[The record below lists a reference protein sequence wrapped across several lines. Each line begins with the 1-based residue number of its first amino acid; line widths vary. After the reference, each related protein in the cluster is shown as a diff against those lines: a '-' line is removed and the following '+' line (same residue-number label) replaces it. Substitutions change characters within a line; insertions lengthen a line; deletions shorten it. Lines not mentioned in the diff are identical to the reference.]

1 MGFLQR
7 MSQPF
12 SRRPLASAVGLSLL
26 VHFSLLWD
34 GEFELPDFMPDSP
47 DEVLSKKKAESI
59 PRIKLNIKPPA
70 RPKAQVG
77 ATIVTL
83 VEEAPPEQ
91 TPAAAPVKPKAAKKQ
106 TAKAK
111 PKLDKIEEPLS
122 PASEPVNTANT
133 TPEDKPQTDNQSE
146 GSAHSPAVP
155 LGDNLPPPPE
165 ELAKAP
171 VAPAYE
177 PPPSFPI
184 EIAATYK
191 ATFKGLSVAI
201 KQVWRM
207 EGENYIIENE
217 ASKFGFKARMVS
229 EGRVSNNGISPEH
242 YRMYLNNKLRSF
254 ADIDRSTST
263 IRHGKANDVK
273 FTAIQDDIQDAASL
287 PFQVAVN
294 FDGVQTKQM
303 QVTTGSA
310 VYLIELKLLS
320 EELLKLP
327 AGEIRTLHLQGQRI
341 NVNTGQA
348 QQGYDVWLAPDYRNF
363 PVKFRG
369 PTSQGEVLEYSIKS
383 LSFEGQTV
391 LGKNLKPEPETPDT
405 DTLPPEFLEH
415 PELKKEL
422 QPVLNVGEDAP

>member
-1 MGFLQR
+1 MLRFLQR
-7 MSQPF
+7 ISQPF
-12 SRRPLASAVGLSLL
+12 SRHPFASAVTLSLL
-26 VHFSLLWD
+26 VHFYILWD
-34 GEFELPDFMPDSP
+34 GEFELPDFMPEAP
-47 DEVLSKKKAESI
+47 DEVLSKKKADSI

-91 TPAAAPVKPKAAKKQ
+91 VPAAAPIKPKAAKKQ
-106 TAKAK
+106 TAKAPTK
-111 PKLDKIEEPLS
+111 KEKIEEPLS
-122 PASEPVNTANT
+122 RLSEPIHTANT

-146 GSAHSPAVP
+146 GSPHGSAVP
-155 LGDNLPPPPE
+155 LGDTLPPPPE

-184 EIAATYK
+184 EIAANYK
-191 ATFKGLSVAI
+191 ASFKGFAVTI
-201 KQVWRM
+201 KQIWRM
-207 EGENYIIENE
+207 EGESYLIENE

-229 EGRVSNNGISPEH
+229 EGRVSNNGISPER

-254 ADIDRSTST
+254 ADIDRSTRS
-263 IRHGKANDVK
+263 IRHGRSDEVK
-273 FTAIQDDIQDAASL
+273 FAVIQDDIQDAASL

-294 FDGVQTKQM
+294 FDGVESKQM

-320 EELLKLP
+320 EEVLKLP
-327 AGEIRTLHLQGQRI
+327 AGEVRTLHLQGQRI
-341 NVNTGQA
+341 NVNTGLA

-369 PTSQGEVLEYSIKS
+369 PTSQGEVLEYSIRS
-383 LSFEGQTV
+383 LSFEGETV
-391 LGKNLKPEPETPDT
+391 LGKNLKAEVEAPDT
-405 DTLPPEFLEH
+405 DTLPPEFFNS
-415 PELKKEL
+415 PESKPK
-422 QPVLNVGEDAP
+422 QPMISVGDDAP